1 MAPFLLK
8 LEKVNKAYMAL
19 GVPKLTKRQ
28 AEKSSSVFDKIAK
41 MRQKVCSLLNVDEPP
56 TSIGDKMLEQLVRV
70 FNDKSK
76 DDQYRILTSLP
87 IEESR
92 ESLQIRFGV
101 SENTAKPA
109 KTLQEEKGIFSTPSP
124 KVGMRISEDTMAL

>member
-28 AEKSSSVFDKIAK
+28 AEKSSSVFDTISK

-56 TSIGDKMLEQLVRV
+56 TSIGDKMLEQLVSV

-92 ESLQIRFGV
+92 
-101 SENTAKPA
+101 
-109 KTLQEEKGIFSTPSP
+109 
-124 KVGMRISEDTMAL
+124 